1 MRRQHSLLR
10 RSELR
15 VELRQFQL
23 CPRYQKPLG
32 LQLRDKCVAGRLEP
46 RPRVAPLAGQQH
58 GRGQRVQ
65 DQQHQAGPADF
76 ASADSLPSN
85 GCGTMQFQRR
95 NCLQVRHTF
104 ERMCHT
110 RVNVS
115 VHQKR
120 PSVHKKGHLFTT
132 LFTRCGRS
140 HFLSH
145 HATAR
150 PLACLELS
158 HSSTPQPLRHPQPC
172 VPCGRRPSTQLK
184 ASPVEKDVA
193 GVPTMTAAE
202 EKLDQVSRSVDQVV
216 EVFHFMEGEDSPR
229 RVLCPRGALFLA
241 GRCSSDGRLLC
252 EA

>member
-145 HATAR
+145 HGRAPLPVWNLATRAR
-150 PLACLELS
+150 LS
-158 HSSTPQPLRHPQPC
+158 
-172 VPCGRRPSTQLK
+172 PSVILNL
-184 ASPVEKDVA
+184 V
-193 GVPTMTAAE
+193 
-202 EKLDQVSRSVDQVV
+202 
-216 EVFHFMEGEDSPR
+216 
-229 RVLCPRGALFLA
+229 CLA
-241 GRCSSDGRLLC
+241 GAGHPRSSRPARSRRTQVAPSLPAGGGARSGGPTR
-252 EA
+252 